1 MIVWNKDRPL
11 IQEGISAF
19 GILPK
24 GIYAAPDG
32 DKNNARLLVAADG
45 VHLTQSDFS
54 DLEINEITLQSSTNK
69 QKFIIGIDDDGQLL
83 INNNVYAPT
92 SNELVIAKE
101 TAQKALDGLNTKVSQ
116 SDYNIKNSQL
126 NDKFAAQQQTIDSL
140 VAEIKAL
147 KASMNNAV
155 FIKH

>member
-126 NDKFAAQQQTIDSL
+126 DEKLSSQQETIDRL
-140 VAEIKAL
+140 EQEMETL
-147 KASMNNAV
+147 KQFMDNAV

>member
-126 NDKFAAQQQTIDSL
+126 DEKLSSQQETIDRL
-140 VAEIKAL
+140 EQEMETL
-147 KASMNNAV
+147 K
-155 FIKH
+155 